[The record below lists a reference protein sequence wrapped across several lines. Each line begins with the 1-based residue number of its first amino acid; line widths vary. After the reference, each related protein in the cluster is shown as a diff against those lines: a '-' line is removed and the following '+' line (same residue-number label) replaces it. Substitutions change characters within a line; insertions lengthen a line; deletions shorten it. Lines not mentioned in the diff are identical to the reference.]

1 MRCAPLVYYVCAIFI
16 ITLISPI
23 QAQPQA
29 LLAQQDTN
37 HSIYLPFVVQPLP
50 QPNIKFE
57 SNEGGALTAFEVSGN
72 YAYLGEGVSLKILD
86 VSADSDP
93 PVVGQAF
100 IQDLGQ
106 IRDIAIVGTVA
117 FVVSD
122 FHFAAFSIA
131 NPVAPNLLSRVAI
144 ESANN
149 IQIIG
154 TKAYVGTKKQGI
166 VVVDISN
173 PRDLRLQ
180 ADQTIPINASNLRSS
195 GTLLFAFAFDNTT
208 KLIDIN
214 TGAVLS
220 SITPPT
226 PNPPSR
232 SYRHSDA
239 IVRDGI
245 AFLLHDERHSQA
257 QVAVGTDPSRQ
268 IPKGFDVVDISNPSA
283 PVLLRSFGLELPMN
297 PSLSG
302 FFLEGNT
309 LYLNTGSD
317 LSRYDISDPSNPIP
331 LDTLIVNQALGEFV
345 IANNRIYAFYFDQLF
360 GASGY
365 LHIIA
370 FNPNAE
376 SGLPLIGKYTQQNLA
391 GESSLQVI
399 GDKLHSLNRI
409 YDIST
414 PTQLKLLG
422 SMPIEP
428 DVPEYYVISD
438 TLRYV
443 TANDFDKY
451 HFSIYDQSDPS
462 NIKLV
467 ASTIISGTFSYDI
480 DIAGKYSF
488 VASDLGLQV
497 IDLGNQANPHLVG
510 TIHNGTKVFQVEVE
524 GSLAYLI
531 DDQKKLTIYDISDPL
546 NATAVGSITLPFAE
560 AALLVQDG
568 YAYAYATSEQGGGIL
583 AIDISQAASPTIVGH
598 FANKDG
604 SAERIVDLVINGSRI
619 FALTSTGLSI
629 YERSAQ
635 DFAQLVSEIPL
646 LAESYSQAN
655 NNAIAYHN
663 NYLYLYSYYL
673 GTIVIRVD

>member
-1 MRCAPLVYYVCAIFI
+1 
-16 ITLISPI
+16 
-23 QAQPQA
+23 
-29 LLAQQDTN
+29 
-37 HSIYLPFVVQPLP
+37 
-50 QPNIKFE
+50 
-57 SNEGGALTAFEVSGN
+57 
-72 YAYLGEGVSLKILD
+72 
-86 VSADSDP
+86 
-93 PVVGQAF
+93 
-100 IQDLGQ
+100 
-106 IRDIAIVGTVA
+106 
-117 FVVSD
+117 
-122 FHFAAFSIA
+122 
-131 NPVAPNLLSRVAI
+131 
-144 ESANN
+144 
-149 IQIIG
+149 
-154 TKAYVGTKKQGI
+154 
-166 VVVDISN
+166 
-173 PRDLRLQ
+173 
-180 ADQTIPINASNLRSS
+180 
-195 GTLLFAFAFDNTT
+195 
-208 KLIDIN
+208 
-214 TGAVLS
+214 
-220 SITPPT
+220 
-226 PNPPSR
+226 
-232 SYRHSDA
+232 
-239 IVRDGI
+239 
-245 AFLLHDERHSQA
+245 
-257 QVAVGTDPSRQ
+257 
-268 IPKGFDVVDISNPSA
+268 
-283 PVLLRSFGLELPMN
+283 
-297 PSLSG
+297 
-302 FFLEGNT
+302 
-309 LYLNTGSD
+309 
-317 LSRYDISDPSNPIP
+317 
-331 LDTLIVNQALGEFV
+331 
-345 IANNRIYAFYFDQLF
+345 
-360 GASGY
+360 
-365 LHIIA
+365 
-370 FNPNAE
+370 
-376 SGLPLIGKYTQQNLA
+376 
-391 GESSLQVI
+391 
-399 GDKLHSLNRI
+399 
-409 YDIST
+409 
-414 PTQLKLLG
+414 
-422 SMPIEP
+422 MPIEP